1 MSSRLRCAIASGKG
15 GVGKTWFSISL
26 ACTLARAGRR
36 VLLVDGDLGLANV
49 DVQLGLSPDRDLG
62 TLLDSMETLAQSVTR
77 HVEGGFDVLAGRA
90 GSEQLSSLPASSIE
104 RLLLLLGGDQNYDV
118 VLIDLGAGIDRMAR
132 RLACWSDT
140 LLLVVTDEPTSLTD
154 AYVFL
159 KVHVGD
165 RRVIGS
171 EDAIDAR
178 IIVNQ
183 AANHAGGKQT
193 FATLAR
199 VSDTYLHYVPSLGG
213 VIRRDDRVRDAI
225 RGQVP
230 SPIRF
235 PLSASSTDV
244 ETAAITLLQQQD
256 AKSLRPVREPDLR
269 RGAHSS

>member
-1 MSSRLRCAIASGKG
+1 MSNRLRWAIASGKG
-15 GVGKTWFSISL
+15 GVGKTWFSIAL
-26 ACTLARAGRR
+26 ACTLGRAGRR

-62 TLLDSMETLAQSVTR
+62 TLLDSTETLEQSVTR

-90 GSEQLSSLPASSIE
+90 GSEQLSSLPAASIE
-104 RLLLLLGGDQNYDV
+104 RLLLLLGADQSYDV

-132 RLACWSDT
+132 RLACWSDA

-165 RRVIGS
+165 RRLVGS
-171 EDAIDAR
+171 EQAIDAR

-183 AANHAGGKQT
+183 ATTQASGHQT
-193 FATLAR
+193 FSTLAR
-199 VSDTYLHYVPSLGG
+199 VSNTYLRYAPTLGG
-213 VIRRDDRVRDAI
+213 IVRRDDRIRDAI

-230 SPIRF
+230 SPVRY
-235 PLSASSTDV
+235 PLSTSSTDV
-244 ETAAITLLQQQD
+244 EAAAFTLLQQKARD
-256 AKSLRPVREPDLR
+256 PVAVSEPGLRG
-269 RGAHSS
+269 GAHFS

>member
-1 MSSRLRCAIASGKG
+1 MSNRLRYAIASGKG
-15 GVGKTWFSISL
+15 GVGKTWFSIAL
-26 ACTLARAGRR
+26 ACTLSRAGKR

-62 TLLDSMETLAQSVTR
+62 TLLDSMESLAQSVTR

-90 GSEQLSSLPASSIE
+90 GSEQLSSLPAASIE
-104 RLLLLLGGDQNYDV
+104 RLLLLLGADQFYDV
-118 VLIDLGAGIDRMAR
+118 VLLDLGAGIDRMAR

-140 LLLVVTDEPTSLTD
+140 LLLLVTDEPTSLTD

-165 RRVIGS
+165 RRMVGS

-183 AANHAGGKQT
+183 AANQAGGRQT
-193 FATLAR
+193 FSTLAR
-199 VSDTYLHYVPSLGG
+199 VSGTYLHYAPVLGG
-213 VIRRDDRVRDAI
+213 IIRRDDRVRDAI

-235 PLSASSTDV
+235 PLSVSSTDV
-244 ETAAITLLQQQD
+244 EAAAFTLLQHN
-256 AKSLRPVREPDLR
+256 ARSRSRVAEPDLR
-269 RGAHSS
+269 GRAHLP